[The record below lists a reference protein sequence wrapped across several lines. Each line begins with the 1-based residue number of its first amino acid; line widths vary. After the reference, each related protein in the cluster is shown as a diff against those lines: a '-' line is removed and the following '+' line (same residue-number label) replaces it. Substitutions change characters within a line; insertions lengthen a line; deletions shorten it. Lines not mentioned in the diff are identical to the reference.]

1 VTKTH
6 TIAVAV
12 ASIQHFTVKCCV
24 LPRNR
29 VSMGNFS
36 EATGHLSSEVGY
48 MNDPAEN
55 ELETVSNRNF

>member
-1 VTKTH
+1 
-6 TIAVAV
+6 
-12 ASIQHFTVKCCV
+12 
-24 LPRNR
+24 
-29 VSMGNFS
+29 MGNFS